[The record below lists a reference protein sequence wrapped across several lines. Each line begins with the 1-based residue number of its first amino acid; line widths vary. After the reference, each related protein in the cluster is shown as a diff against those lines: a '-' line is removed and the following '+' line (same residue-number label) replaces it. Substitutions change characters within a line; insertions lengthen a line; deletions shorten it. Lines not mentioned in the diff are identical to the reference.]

1 MAEAVRCMFFF
12 AAQEHNQLLTID
24 VTAYH
29 GYEDFTID
37 LMATAIN
44 MMPASPSCIGTT
56 FRPFINTYKHL
67 HTHTHIHRQ
76 IYVCFQRILKAFI
89 WQLNKGFNF
98 KFLALK
104 TKQGLQNS
112 YYDPWHYNTS
122 LAFSKYEPSN

>member
-1 MAEAVRCMFFF
+1 MCFIFCRFWLIDIFIFPIPRVYTQVTSTQKSKYSNAYQVTRDITIATLY
-12 AAQEHNQLLTID
+12 LL
-24 VTAYH
+24 Y
-29 GYEDFTID
+29 G
-37 LMATAIN
+37 
-44 MMPASPSCIGTT
+44 
-56 FRPFINTYKHL
+56 PFINMYKHL
-67 HTHTHIHRQ
+67 HTHTHIHIHRQ

-112 YYDPWHYNTS
+112 YYDPWHFNTS

>member
-1 MAEAVRCMFFF
+1 MVRKSSCLGFL
-12 AAQEHNQLLTID
+12 EKLD
-24 VTAYH
+24 P
-29 GYEDFTID
+29 DFI
-37 LMATAIN
+37 
-44 MMPASPSCIGTT
+44 
-56 FRPFINTYKHL
+56 FQKPFTDQDGARGNRL
-67 HTHTHIHRQ
+67 QSHTHTHTHTHIHIHRQ